1 MSGWIKLH
9 RSIKDNWLYKE
20 KRTFSKF
27 EAWIDILMN
36 ANHTDNKIIFDGQ
49 LLEVKR
55 GQLITSEVK
64 LSNKWGWSRKKVRN
78 FLELIEQD
86 QMIIKTIVPN
96 KCTIIEICNYDI
108 YQKKDTTEDTS
119 KDIGITS
126 IEEIKEQQNEQQ
138 ENNRGTTK
146 EQLENTN
153 KNDKNNKELYIY
165 IVEYLN
171 EKTGKNFSPKTKST
185 TAKINARLAEGFT
198 LDDFY
203 KVINIKTSEWLND
216 ADMQKYLRPET
227 LFGNKFESYLN
238 QKTETKNKKSE
249 HDPYAHVEVIQ

>member
-1 MSGWIKLH
+1 
-9 RSIKDNWLYKE
+9 
-20 KRTFSKF
+20 
-27 EAWIDILMN
+27 
-36 ANHTDNKIIFDGQ
+36 
-49 LLEVKR
+49 
-55 GQLITSEVK
+55 K

-165 IVEYLN
+165 IVEY
-171 EKTGKNFSPKTKST
+171 
-185 TAKINARLAEGFT
+185 
-198 LDDFY
+198 
-203 KVINIKTSEWLND
+203 
-216 ADMQKYLRPET
+216 
-227 LFGNKFESYLN
+227 
-238 QKTETKNKKSE
+238 
-249 HDPYAHVEVIQ
+249 